1 MDETEKKK
9 LRRERKDTASE
20 SRSSR
25 AQPQP
30 TGKIVG
36 IIKRNWRAQETRSK
50 LSSRRLWL
58 VRYHASD
65 FAIVK
70 PLPFSTKRYPDTG
83 ERKPKF
89 CIKSPGNPLLCD
101 GKSDDHN
108 HAVIFMSTRGGVSEA
123 QKGLPLSEDVFAG
136 TNALD
141 VVDGSSTGSI
151 TSAAKDEISI
161 SAPFS
166 TSGPSSAPV

>member
-1 MDETEKKK
+1 MLRAYPDLQTTHPDEEPP
-9 LRRERKDTASE
+9 RRPGGAPR
-20 SRSSR
+20 
-25 AQPQP
+25 
-30 TGKIVG
+30 
-36 IIKRNWRAQETRSK
+36 
-50 LSSRRLWL
+50 LSSTVIDGRS
-58 VRYHASD
+58 A
-65 FAIVK
+65 F
-70 PLPFSTKRYPDTG
+70 YPNTG

-101 GKSDDHN
+101 GKSDDRN